1 MEYMRREQSSI
12 KFLAERRLLI
22 DADID
27 RVPESA
33 GVLVVFDV
41 KNDPVY
47 VKSVPN
53 LRAAL
58 LKVKRQ
64 YRSAIEFAIG
74 GLECADDESRIQLEK
89 ALMTAFGL
97 REKRDNEVV
106 THEGS
111 PI

>member
-1 MEYMRREQSSI
+1 MRREQSSI
-12 KFLAERRLLI
+12 EFLAERRLLI
-22 DADID
+22 AADID

-33 GVLVVFDV
+33 GVLVVYGV
-41 KNDPVY
+41 RNDPMY

-74 GLECADDESRIQLEK
+74 GLECTDEESRIQREK
-89 ALMTAFGL
+89 VLTTAFGL

-111 PI
+111 SI

>member
-1 MEYMRREQSSI
+1 MRREQSSI

-27 RVPESA
+27 RVPEFA
-33 GVLVVFDV
+33 GVLVVYGV

-47 VKSVPN
+47 VKSVSN

-64 YRSAIEFAIG
+64 YRSAIEFAVG
-74 GLECADDESRIQLEK
+74 GQECADDESRIQLEK
-89 ALMTAFGL
+89 VLMTAFGL

-106 THEGS
+106 THEVS
-111 PI
+111 SI